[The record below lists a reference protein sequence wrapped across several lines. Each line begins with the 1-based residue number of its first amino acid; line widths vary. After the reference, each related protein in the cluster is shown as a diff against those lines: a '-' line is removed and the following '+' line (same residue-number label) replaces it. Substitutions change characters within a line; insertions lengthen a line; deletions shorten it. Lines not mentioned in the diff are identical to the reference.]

1 MFKIV
6 EEHPTQ
12 LEKEFKAVKEMTKEN
27 FNFDFFLYGF
37 FAIWPLVLLISM
49 LDYDFLTIFV
59 AGSVVL
65 SGLGF
70 FLYIVNPAPRRYR
83 ILYKKHHSH

>member
-6 EEHPTQ
+6 EERPTR
-12 LEKEFKAVKEMTKEN
+12 LRKEFKAVKEMAKEN
-27 FNFDFFLYGF
+27 FNFDFFLFGF

-59 AGSVVL
+59 AGSVIL

-70 FLYIVNPAPRRYR
+70 FLYIVNPVPRRYN
-83 ILYKKHHSH
+83 ILYKRRR

>member
-1 MFKIV
+1 MIRIV
-6 EEHPTQ
+6 EPSKAR
-12 LEKEFKAVKEMTKEN
+12 LEFEAVKGMAKEN

-37 FAIWPLVLLISM
+37 FAIWPLILLLSM
-49 LDYDFLTIFV
+49 FDYGFMTIFV

-83 ILYKKHHSH
+83 ILYKRCKK